1 VLTAFISPYR
11 EDRERVRG
19 LVEHGDFLEIY
30 CDTAIEIC
38 EARDVKGLYKKA
50 RAGKIGEFTGISS
63 PYEIPAKPELTVS
76 TGIQEIGVCVQQ
88 VIAELTQR
96 RLIKNSSIKLTK

>member
-50 RAGKIGEFTGISS
+50 RAGQIGEFTGVSS
-63 PYEIPAKPELTVS
+63 PYETPEKPELTVS
-76 TGIQEIGVCVQQ
+76 SGSVELGVCVGQ
-88 VIAELTQR
+88 VVAEMVQR
-96 RLIKNSSIKLTK
+96 GIIKN